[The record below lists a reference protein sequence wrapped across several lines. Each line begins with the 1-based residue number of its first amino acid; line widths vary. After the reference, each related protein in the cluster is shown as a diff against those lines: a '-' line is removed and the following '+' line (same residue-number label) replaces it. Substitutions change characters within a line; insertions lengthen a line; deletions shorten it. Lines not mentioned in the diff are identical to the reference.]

1 MQVTGTYAYYLSNPF
16 LPGGTGTATNTNT
29 TTATTGGGAD
39 GFICIATRAMRP
51 SGKLSPLTVV
61 RKIYPAAGSHRLSVV
76 FTPDRVGA
84 AAATGGGNGGAS
96 GVGSLERSVTLTVR
110 KAVPTLVWAG
120 PGAGPGAGAGAGAG
134 AGDAAASAAIVTVTV
149 GEGVT
154 VGDGPD
160 PPTDAPTSS
169 TTASTAPQRIRA
181 VFESR
186 PESRDGAAVVAVSRG
201 LHADMVAY
209 YSSAHEGPIGAWAV
223 STCTCSY

>member
-16 LPGGTGTATNTNT
+16 LPGGAGTANNTI
-29 TTATTGGGAD
+29 TTGNGAD

-61 RKIYPAAGSHRLSVV
+61 RKIYPAAGTHRLSVV

-84 AAATGGGNGGAS
+84 AAATGGANGGAS
-96 GVGSLERSVTLTVR
+96 GAGSLERSVTLTVR

-120 PGAGPGAGAGAGAG
+120 PGAG

-160 PPTDAPTSS
+160 PPTDAPGGP
-169 TTASTAPQRIRA
+169 TATAAAAPQRIRA

-201 LHADMVAY
+201 LHADMIAY
-209 YSSAHEGPIGAWAV
+209 FSSAHEGPIGAWAV
-223 STCTCSY
+223 STCTCACSD